1 MAPSSLT
8 RENYKRGVIS
18 VLRFCKLMQ
27 EKEIDNQG
35 ETPLTPP
42 QGKVMLI
49 VGNLDFD
56 KVSKL

>member
-1 MAPSSLT
+1 
-8 RENYKRGVIS
+8 
-18 VLRFCKLMQ
+18 MQ

-42 QGKVMLI
+42 GKGNVNSFI
-49 VGNLDFD
+49 VGLEGPYLDFD